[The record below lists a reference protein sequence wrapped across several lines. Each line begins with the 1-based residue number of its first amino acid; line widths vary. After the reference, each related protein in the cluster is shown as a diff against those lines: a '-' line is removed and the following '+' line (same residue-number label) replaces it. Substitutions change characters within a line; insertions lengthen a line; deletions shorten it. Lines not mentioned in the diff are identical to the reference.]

1 MSSSDVSVSNA
12 VPSLESGAVIS
23 NPNQILSTEELSV
36 LNLRS
41 NRQGLVQLAGHLAVM
56 LVSGCLWATYPNHLL
71 LAIPAL
77 ILYGFSIAA
86 MFAPMHE
93 SVHRTAFANNRLNDV
108 VAFFA
113 GLLSFY
119 NSTFYRR
126 YHKWHHRYTRI
137 PDKDPELSDLRPN
150 NWWEYLLETSGLLW
164 WWGKLRTHFTVAT
177 GRLDNYPYIPETA
190 RDEVVRSVRLQLGVY
205 ASAIAL
211 SILFQQPWFFLYWL
225 LPLAVGQHQ
234 YSHNA
239 DHSACPLLD
248 VEYAFPRRTSSICID
263 SVSCFAHRPRKTAP
277 SLCLCGIG
285 LYTCQPYPDR
295 QFRQECMMS
304 RSPSCLILENFSLQC
319 GIVLP
324 QAELVYQTY
333 GELAS
338 DRSNVILYH

>member
-1 MSSSDVSVSNA
+1 MSSSDVSVSNS
-12 VPSLESGAVIS
+12 VPSLESGAVITS
-23 NPNQILSTEELSV
+23 PNQILSTEELSV

-56 LVSGCLWATYPNHLL
+56 LVSGYLWASYPNHLL

-77 ILYGFSIAA
+77 IVYGFSLAA

-108 VAFFA
+108 VAWFA

-137 PDKDPELSDLRPN
+137 PDKDPELSDKRPN
-150 NWWEYLLETSGLLW
+150 NWWEYFLEVSGLLW

-177 GRLDNYPYIPETA
+177 GKLDNYPYIPETA

-211 SILFQQPWFFLYWL
+211 SILFQQPWFLLYWL
-225 LPLAVGQHQ
+225 LPLTVGQ
-234 YSHNA
+234 
-239 DHSACPLLD
+239 PILRTILLAEHTGCSLD
-248 VEYAFPRRTSSICID
+248 ANYLTNTRTTLTIAPIRFLMWNMPFHAEHHLYASIPFHALPAAHEKLRPH
-263 SVSCFAHRPRKTAP
+263 FAHVESGYVRVNRT
-277 SLCLCGIG
+277 
-285 LYTCQPYPDR
+285 
-295 QFRQECMMS
+295 
-304 RSPSCLILENFSLQC
+304 LIANF
-319 GIVLP
+319 GK
-324 QAELVYQTY
+324 
-333 GELAS
+333 
-338 DRSNVILYH
+338 NV